1 MKNKRTWKLIY
12 DAVIFPVFCIVAG
25 IIFILSAQLMP
36 FSNLEKSRTIIAIIV
51 IFLIFALSMTCYY
64 LKRDGFIF
72 KKK

>member
-1 MKNKRTWKLIY
+1 
-12 DAVIFPVFCIVAG
+12 
-25 IIFILSAQLMP
+25 MP